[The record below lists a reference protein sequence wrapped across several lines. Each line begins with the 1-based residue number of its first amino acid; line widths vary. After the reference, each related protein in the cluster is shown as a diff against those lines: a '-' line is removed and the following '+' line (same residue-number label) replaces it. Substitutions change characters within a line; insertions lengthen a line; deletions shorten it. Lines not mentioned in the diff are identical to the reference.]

1 MLRRKLAESL
11 TIRIF
16 LITVLLLLGAGT
28 VTFGLIAWA
37 TPSTYTAVVNDDLTR
52 QTDRLVGKLADTDL
66 ADSGLLLDDF
76 IRDTGADAV
85 LAGTNGSIVDTGSV
99 LAGQTLYGA
108 ETSAVTSVALA
119 TAEGDSSV
127 TWSACES
134 GSSDAVTITMSEQAA
149 IAAEVRFADQ
159 TEEIGRA
166 HV

>member
-66 ADSGLLLDDF
+66 ADSGPLLDDF

-85 LAGTNGSIVDTGSV
+85 LAGRMEASWIRVPCLQGR
-99 LAGQTLYGA
+99 L
-108 ETSAVTSVALA
+108 
-119 TAEGDSSV
+119 
-127 TWSACES
+127 C
-134 GSSDAVTITMSEQAA
+134 MEQK
-149 IAAEVRFADQ
+149 RQ
-159 TEEIGRA
+159 RL
-166 HV
+166 HQ